1 MKIPINF
8 VNISSIIIK
17 LSLNKLPPLG
27 SALVASQMNTKTN
40 HPKNAN
46 ENKLFNVPVPK
57 NSYKWKSETINTA
70 TNTPRIDSPAINPAP
85 IKTPRFSTS
94 FAAITA
100 F

>member
-1 MKIPINF
+1 M
-8 VNISSIIIK
+8 IIK

-57 NSYKWKSETINTA
+57 IRINGSRKQLT
-70 TNTPRIDSPAINPAP
+70 RQLILQE
-85 IKTPRFSTS
+85 
-94 FAAITA
+94 
-100 F
+100 